1 MFLEISQNSQE
12 NTYVRVSFLIKLQA
26 CDFIKKETLAQLF
39 SCEFCEISK
48 KSGKIQA
55 PNQKIKIEI
64 QNSKQQT
71 KNHKHNLKFTNYAF
85 YHINYHTNY
94 HAIITQII
102 AHIKFTNYK
111 FKPPTSKL
119 KVKSPEKSAFII
131 QK

>member
-1 MFLEISQNSQE
+1 M
-12 NTYVRVSFLIKLQA
+12 
-26 CDFIKKETLAQLF
+26 F

-55 PNQKIKIEI
+55 ANQKIKIEI

-131 QK
+131 QKWEIENHYSQISNYLKIVEINYCIVQNCL